1 MVIFEPMMFLLEKKK
16 KKQKQKKTRRCQ
28 LSYKT
33 LGHNFFLYSLFEP
46 ALDRLPSASFSKT
59 KKKKKNT
66 TNTHKAN
73 IRKKNFHLL
82 KI

>member
-16 KKQKQKKTRRCQ
+16 TKTKIKKTRRCQ
-28 LSYKT
+28 LSYKA

-59 KKKKKNT
+59 KKKKN
-66 TNTHKAN
+66 
-73 IRKKNFHLL
+73 KKKKYN
-82 KI
+82 KYT